1 MDSSTLYD
9 LFSKDSLSSMN
20 AYSTTLGQMTN
31 EELNYKFKNLKSSN
45 LQFLSSDKNARVLGK
60 LGPGKTSIQFDD
72 SSNAFASL
80 GKEIA
85 NKTAS
90 NPQLELFKSSQA
102 AFMTESFKS
111 RVLTANKTL
120 SPSHPPVNATNPQ
133 VSSYSFDKY
142 TEGKPTESPLMLRS
156 KEEVAPTFL
165 FSTY

>member
-1 MDSSTLYD
+1 
-9 LFSKDSLSSMN
+9 
-20 AYSTTLGQMTN
+20 MTN

-45 LQFLSSDKNARVLGK
+45 LQFLSSDKNARVLGM

-72 SSNAFASL
+72 SSNAFVSL

-90 NPQLELFKSSQA
+90 STQLELFKSSQA

-111 RVLTANKTL
+111 RVLTSNKTL
-120 SPSHPPVNATNPQ
+120 SPSHPPVHATNPQ
-133 VSSYSFDKY
+133 ISSYSFDKY